1 MWIKYLFITLLFYF
15 FAILQNSFL
24 PHFSIFGIIPN
35 IILIFYFLLI
45 FFEKTDKFYLGTFG
59 AFAAGF
65 FLDILSHSFFG
76 ISIVLLLAMMV
87 LIKKALQLLWNR
99 TGEYSLLYFFPLFIV
114 YIMFYNLF
122 LSDFNASWIL
132 LVEVA
137 YNLVFA
143 LLGFYIFKKFNI
155 FKNSNKWDLE
165 INTK

>member
-24 PHFSIFGIIPN
+24 PHFNIFGITPN
-35 IILIFYFLLI
+35 FILIFYFLLI

-59 AFAAGF
+59 AVVAGF

-99 TGEYSLLYFFPLFIV
+99 AGEYSVFYFLPLFIA
-114 YIMFYNLF
+114 YIMFYYIF
-122 LSDFNASWIL
+122 LADFNVSWIL
-132 LVEVA
+132 IVA
-137 YNLVFA
+137 VTYNLAFA
-143 LLGFYIFKKFNI
+143 LFGFYICKKFNI